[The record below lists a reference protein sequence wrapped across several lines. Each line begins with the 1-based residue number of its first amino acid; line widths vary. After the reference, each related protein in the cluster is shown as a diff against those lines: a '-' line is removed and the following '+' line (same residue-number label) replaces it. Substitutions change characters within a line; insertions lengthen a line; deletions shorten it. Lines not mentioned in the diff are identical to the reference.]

1 MENTERKSRK
11 TLSLKLFS
19 DKSHSRKQFLH
30 RSWMGPFFI
39 FSLTCLVYVPA
50 LKNDFIWD
58 DVLYI
63 SDNMLIR
70 SLSFASIN
78 KMLVSFHASN
88 WHPVTWLSLA
98 FDYCFWGLDPFGYH
112 LTNIFL
118 HGLNALLVFFVTMQ
132 LLTRG
137 KTVNALA
144 SQSPKEPLNATM
156 SLIAAGATAVLFGLH
171 PIHVESVVWISERK
185 DLLCALFFLLTISSY
200 LTYTASPIERNRW
213 FWFIVCVVLFILALM
228 SKPMAVTLPLTL
240 ILLDIYP
247 LKRIAF
253 HPLTTVQNLF
263 PLLEKIPFLMLC
275 IASSIITIMAQHAG
289 GAVRSFD
296 RFPVD
301 ARLLNATRSLVF
313 YLQKIFLPLKLV
325 PFYPFPTNLH
335 WLEVEYFLSGM
346 LFLAITAICLWML
359 RQGKH
364 LPFTAWSYYVI
375 TLLPTLGIIQ
385 VGGQAAA
392 DRYTYLPS
400 LGIFM
405 LMGLGLAWILDKGGL
420 LKRKIMLGGVALIV
434 LSMPTLLGLLT
445 IQQIRLWNNSEIF
458 WSYVTEV
465 FPFPKSDPL
474 VHYNLGNAYATNG
487 KLDRAVAEYKKALT
501 LKPLYAEAHNNLG
514 SVYALQ
520 GTVNKA
526 FEEIN
531 QALSIRP
538 HYAKAHNN
546 LGNIYLQQ
554 GELDK
559 AISQYNQTL
568 AIKQDDGTSH
578 NNLAYAYYLKGDYT
592 MARFHCEKAF
602 ALGIPVNPELVKFLQ
617 AYR

>member
-1 MENTERKSRK
+1 METTEGKSLK
-11 TLSLKLFS
+11 TLSQKLFS
-19 DKSHSRKQFLH
+19 EKSHSRKQFSH

-39 FSLTCLVYVPA
+39 FFFSLLVYLPA

-63 SDNMLIR
+63 SENMLIR
-70 SLSFASIN
+70 SLSLASIS

-88 WHPVTWLSLA
+88 WHPLTWLSLA
-98 FDYCFWGLDPFGYH
+98 FDYSLWGLDPFGYH
-112 LTNIFL
+112 LTNILL
-118 HGLNALLVFFVTMQ
+118 HGFNALLVFLLTMQ

-137 KTVNALA
+137 KKVNALA
-144 SQSPKEPLNATM
+144 SQSPKESLNATT
-156 SLIAAGATAVLFGLH
+156 SLIAAGATALLFGLH
-171 PIHVESVVWISERK
+171 PIHVESVVWIAERK
-185 DLLCALFFLLTISSY
+185 DLLCSLFSLLTISSY

-213 FWFIVCVVLFILALM
+213 SWFILCFVLFIFALM
-228 SKPMAVTLPLTL
+228 SKPMAVTLPLIL
-240 ILLDIYP
+240 VLLDFYP
-247 LKRIAF
+247 LKRF
-253 HPLTTVQNLF
+253 DLHPVTTVKNLF
-263 PLLEKIPFLMLC
+263 PLLEKIPFLMLS
-275 IASSIITIMAQHAG
+275 IASTIITIMAQHAG

-296 RFPVD
+296 SFPLD

-313 YLQKIFLPLKLV
+313 YLQKIFLPLQLV
-325 PFYPFPTNLH
+325 PFYPFPTDLH
-335 WLEVEYFLSGM
+335 FLKLEYFLSGM
-346 LFLAITAICLWML
+346 FVLAITAICLWML
-359 RQGKH
+359 RQGKQ

-375 TLLPTLGIIQ
+375 TVLPALGIIQ

-400 LGIFM
+400 LGIFL
-405 LMGLGLAWILDKGGL
+405 LMGLGLSWLHDNGGL
-420 LKRKIMLGGVALIV
+420 LKRKMPGGVTFIML
-434 LSMPTLLGLLT
+434 SMATLLSILT
-445 IQQIRLWNNSEIF
+445 IQQIRVWNNSEIF

-474 VHYNLGNAYATNG
+474 VHYNLGNAYATKG
-487 KLDRAVAEYKKALT
+487 KLERAVSEYKKALT

-520 GTVNKA
+520 GTFNEA
-526 FEEIN
+526 FAEIT

-568 AIKQDDGTSH
+568 AINQDDGTSH

-592 MARFHCEKAF
+592 MARFHCEKALK
-602 ALGIPVNPELVKFLQ
+602 LGMSVNQELVAFLK

>member
-1 MENTERKSRK
+1 
-11 TLSLKLFS
+11 
-19 DKSHSRKQFLH
+19 
-30 RSWMGPFFI
+30 MGPFFI
-39 FSLTCLVYVPA
+39 FFFSLLVYLPA

-63 SDNMLIR
+63 SENMLIR
-70 SLSFASIN
+70 SLSLASIS

-88 WHPVTWLSLA
+88 WHPLTWLSLA
-98 FDYCFWGLDPFGYH
+98 FDYSLWGLDPFGYH
-112 LTNIFL
+112 LTNILL
-118 HGLNALLVFFVTMQ
+118 HGFNALLVFLLTMQ

-137 KTVNALA
+137 KKVNALA
-144 SQSPKEPLNATM
+144 SQSPKESLNATT
-156 SLIAAGATAVLFGLH
+156 SLIAAGATALLFGLH
-171 PIHVESVVWISERK
+171 PIHVESVVWIAERK
-185 DLLCALFFLLTISSY
+185 DLLCSLFSLLTISSY

-213 FWFIVCVVLFILALM
+213 SWFILCFVLFIFALM
-228 SKPMAVTLPLTL
+228 SKPMAVTLPLIL
-240 ILLDIYP
+240 VLLDFYP
-247 LKRIAF
+247 LKRF
-253 HPLTTVQNLF
+253 DLHPVTTVKNLF
-263 PLLEKIPFLMLC
+263 PLLEKIPFLMLS
-275 IASSIITIMAQHAG
+275 IASTIITIMAQHAG

-296 RFPVD
+296 SFPLD

-313 YLQKIFLPLKLV
+313 YLQKIFLPLQLV
-325 PFYPFPTNLH
+325 PFYPFPTDLH
-335 WLEVEYFLSGM
+335 FLKLEYFLSGM
-346 LFLAITAICLWML
+346 FVLAITAICLWML
-359 RQGKH
+359 RQGKQ

-375 TLLPTLGIIQ
+375 TVLPALGIIQ

-400 LGIFM
+400 LGIFL
-405 LMGLGLAWILDKGGL
+405 LMGLGLSWLHDNGGL
-420 LKRKIMLGGVALIV
+420 LKRKMPGGVTFIML
-434 LSMPTLLGLLT
+434 SMATLLSILT
-445 IQQIRLWNNSEIF
+445 IQQIRVWNNSEIF

-474 VHYNLGNAYATNG
+474 VHYNLGNAYATKG
-487 KLDRAVAEYKKALT
+487 KLERAVSEYKKALT

-520 GTVNKA
+520 GTFNEA
-526 FEEIN
+526 FAEIT

-568 AIKQDDGTSH
+568 AINQDDGTSH

-592 MARFHCEKAF
+592 MARFHCEKALK
-602 ALGIPVNPELVKFLQ
+602 LGMSVNQELVAFLK